1 MGEIIKYLR
10 DNELPEEKNEALMI
24 KKKAAKFV
32 IIADQLFK
40 RGFSSPLLKCL
51 APRQAEYVI
60 AEVHEG
66 ACGTHIGGRALASK
80 VLRAGYYWPTM
91 KEDCAVYV
99 RKCDKCQ
106 RFSNLHQA
114 PLEYLSSVVSPW
126 LFFKWG
132 VDILGPFPEARG
144 QVKFLVVAVDYF
156 TKWIEVEPVATI
168 TAERIKNFYW
178 KIICRFG
185 LPAVFITDN
194 GTQFAS
200 SSVAE
205 FCKEWGIRLS
215 FTSVEHPQT
224 NGQAEAANKVVLQGL
239 KKRLEAAKRLWVEE
253 LPMVLWSYHTTP
265 HSSTQ
270 ETPFKMVYG
279 SDAMIPIEIN
289 EPSARV
295 LFAHMEENSINLLAN
310 LDLQKE
316 VRARAHVK
324 EEACKRRAARRYD
337 SKVRKRVIKQGD
349 LVLRRK
355 PGVQTPGKLFPRWE
369 GPFRVKEDVGK
380 GAYRLE
386 HLDGKKI
393 PRTWNAADLRYYFS

>member
-1 MGEIIKYLR
+1 
-10 DNELPEEKNEALMI
+10 
-24 KKKAAKFV
+24 
-32 IIADQLFK
+32 
-40 RGFSSPLLKCL
+40 
-51 APRQAEYVI
+51 
-60 AEVHEG
+60 
-66 ACGTHIGGRALASK
+66 
-80 VLRAGYYWPTM
+80 
-91 KEDCAVYV
+91 
-99 RKCDKCQ
+99 
-106 RFSNLHQA
+106 
-114 PLEYLSSVVSPW
+114 VVSPW
-126 LFFKWG
+126 PFFKWG
-132 VDILGPFPEARG
+132 VDILGPFSEARG

-168 TAERIKNFYW
+168 TAERIKKFYW

-185 LPAVFITDN
+185 LPAVFVTDN

-224 NGQAEAANKVVLQGL
+224 NGQAEADNKVVLQGL

-355 PGVQTPGKLFPRWE
+355 PGVQTPGKLFPRWKR
-369 GPFRVKEDVGK
+369 PFRVKEDVGK

-393 PRTWNAADLRYYFS
+393 PRTWNASDLRYYFS